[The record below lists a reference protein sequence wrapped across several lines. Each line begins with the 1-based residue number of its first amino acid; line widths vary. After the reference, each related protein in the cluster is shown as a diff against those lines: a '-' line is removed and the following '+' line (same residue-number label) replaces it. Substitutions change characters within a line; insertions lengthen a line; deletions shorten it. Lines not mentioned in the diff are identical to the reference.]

1 MALRSKRSFAAY
13 GPTGAPRV
21 VKAGQI
27 VADDD
32 PIVKGREDAFESVD
46 AHLARHAR
54 TEQATAAPG
63 EPRALTPPT
72 ETTPFDPGEHK
83 ADEVLAYLQGA
94 DEAERQ
100 RVLAAEAAGKNR
112 KGVLDKAE

>member
-13 GPTGAPRV
+13 GPKGAPRV

-32 PIVKGREDAFESVD
+32 PVVKGRESAFESVD
-46 AHLARHAR
+46 AHLARRPR
-54 TEQATAAPG
+54 TEQATADPG

-72 ETTPFDPGEHK
+72 ETTPFDPSEHQ
-83 ADEVLAYLQGA
+83 APEVLAYLKNA

-100 RVLAAEAAGKNR
+100 RVLTAEAAGKKR
-112 KGVLDKAE
+112 KTIIDSGE